1 MKILEGREQDYK
13 DWLDKNTDPYG
24 RACFTYAERWAEMLE
39 SLIESSADEPMKVVV
54 DNADRL
60 SHEADVEGITGFMY
74 GCAVS
79 ILSQCWKYGEEL
91 KKWHNKEYKKMG
103 ELHESIFSRAT
114 CKRLVSRLCNG
125 NYCRR

>member
-24 RACFTYAERWAEMLE
+24 RACFIYAERWAEMLE
-39 SLIESSADEPMKVVV
+39 NLIESSANEPMKVVV

-91 KKWHNKEYKKMG
+91 RKWHNKEYNYDG
-103 ELHESIFSRAT
+103 
-114 CKRLVSRLCNG
+114 NG
-125 NYCRR
+125 VVNPAVLTIG